1 MSVQL
6 GLCSTMLY
14 LCSLVLRW
22 LKCHSTIKTTLW
34 KDSHL
39 RTTLINPWLTA
50 LQHFC
55 HDTLN
60 FFLHTRPLYK
70 VEVCCSGGS
79 DVLMEVP
86 KEDGAYN
93 KFKSVYSF
101 CVIKNKQANNGYHFL
116 LLISSCSFYYC
127 YVVIFFFFFISC
139 VFYFFTSVYWR
150 CSFYLGLCTK
160 LTFTPFL
167 QVNK

>member
-1 MSVQL
+1 
-6 GLCSTMLY
+6 MLY

-22 LKCHSTIKTTLW
+22 LKSHSTIKTTLW

-55 HDTLN
+55 HDTLKV
-60 FFLHTRPLYK
+60 FLHTRPLYK

-116 LLISSCSFYYC
+116 LLISCSFYYC
-127 YVVIFFFFFISC
+127 YVVIFFFFISC